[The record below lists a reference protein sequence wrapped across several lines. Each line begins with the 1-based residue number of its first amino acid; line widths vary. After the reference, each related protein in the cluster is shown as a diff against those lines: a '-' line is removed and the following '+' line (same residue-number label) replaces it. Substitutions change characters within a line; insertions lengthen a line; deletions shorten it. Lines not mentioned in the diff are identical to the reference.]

1 MTTELAVFHGASPT
15 TQPWFKSVLRSR
27 LFAASMLF
35 AAVCLLYGAFLRNPL
50 VFDDLNF
57 FNGAD
62 HPEYLKISNLGLRWL
77 SYGTLEWTEILFGS
91 GIVWFRIGNMAIHAA
106 TAIMLF
112 LWLHKLFSMA
122 LPEEGGVVRNAQAM
136 PLFWLAFSAALIFAL
151 HPAAVYAAAYLIQRS
166 ILMATFFTL
175 LMWYL
180 FLRGVEKGS
189 QFLLI
194 ASAGAFLLAELSKEH
209 AIMAPA
215 AVIPMLYLI
224 RQPSRSLLKQV
235 LPAFLLYGAVGLF
248 VLYQIKS
255 ANILGHAYEP
265 RGDEMLAL
273 LAGRSAGFDSRLAYP
288 LSVLTQALLF
298 FKYLWVWIVPS
309 PAWMSVDMFEEFA
322 TRFTSFPYLL
332 GLAGFIAYPLL
343 ALRLLRRRGRAG
355 LLGLAMLFP
364 WLLFATEL
372 VTVRIQETFVL
383 YRSYVWMPGLFAA
396 FPFLFEN
403 VAAKRT
409 AALFC
414 ALLLCLLPISWGRL
428 QTFSAPLLLWND
440 AARLIQGKDE
450 RPGVD
455 RIYHNRGLQLA
466 LLGYDE
472 EALRDLSK
480 AVSLN
485 PRQILAFNDRA
496 ATYMKRGEYAA
507 AISDYDK
514 AIALN
519 PAYARAYLGRAFC
532 YEKLNNIAAA
542 RKDYEKMC
550 SLGYAQACRKAASQ
564 ASG

>member
-15 TQPWFKSVLRSR
+15 TQPWFKSMLRSR
-27 LFAASMLF
+27 VFATSALF
-35 AAVCLLYGAFLRNPL
+35 AAVCLLYGAFLWNPL

-57 FNGAD
+57 FNGAE

-77 SYGTLEWTEILFGS
+77 SYGTLEWTKLLSGG
-91 GIVWFRIGNMAIHAA
+91 GIVWLRAGNMAIHAA

-112 LWLHKLFSMA
+112 MWLRKLFSMA
-122 LPEEGGVVRNAQAM
+122 LPEEEGVARNTQAM

-189 QFLLI
+189 RLFLI
-194 ASAGAFLLAELSKEH
+194 ASAFAFLLAELSKEH

-224 RQPSRSLLKQV
+224 RQPSRRLLKQV

-255 ANILGHAYEP
+255 SNILGHAYEP

-273 LAGRSAGFDSRLAYP
+273 LSGRNAGFDPRLAYP

-298 FKYLWVWIVPS
+298 FKYLWIWIVPS

-322 TRFTSFPYLL
+322 TRLTSFPYLL

-343 ALRLLRRRGRAG
+343 ALRFLRRRGRAG
-355 LLGLAMLFP
+355 LLGFAMLCP

-372 VTVRIQETFVL
+372 TTVRIQETFVL

-396 FPFLFEN
+396 FPFLFDK
-403 VAAKRT
+403 VAAKRA
-409 AALFC
+409 AALFF
-414 ALLLCLLPISWGRL
+414 ALLLCIVPIAWGRL

-440 AARLIQGKDE
+440 AARLIQGKDQ

-455 RIYHNRGLQLA
+455 RIYHNRGLQFA
-466 LLGYDE
+466 LLGYDD

-480 AVSLN
+480 AISLN
-485 PRQILAFNDRA
+485 PRQMLAFNDRA
-496 ATYMKRGEYAA
+496 ATYMKRGEYTA
-507 AISDYDK
+507 AIADYDK

-519 PAYARAYLGRAFC
+519 PAYVRAYAGRAFC
-532 YEKLNNIAAA
+532 YEKLNDITAA
-542 RKDYEKMC
+542 RKDFEKLC
-550 SLGYAQACRKAASQ
+550 SSGYAQACRKAALP
-564 ASG
+564 AAD